1 MNNAIKILHPVL
13 ILFSVLLLIAAI
25 AIHFSSI
32 GHGMRDIAPVVSLL
46 ATGFALLGIITGKL
60 SGTPKFSS
68 TAQTST
74 DTDDQSKQ
82 QVKEVEDL
90 RQFYLRIYTY
100 LGNYPNWKVQQEYRH
115 LLTTLVSSQTCE
127 FPTPYHLHNIDHY
140 LSRLVD
146 ETNAIAHYFPELGK
160 ALSDED
166 LAEARGDYYLSD
178 IQKNHPGAK
187 QEPYLI
193 DLQNKKSGSDS

>member
-1 MNNAIKILHPVL
+1 MKNTIKILHPTL
-13 ILFSVLLLIAAI
+13 NLFSVLLLIAAI
-25 AIHFSSI
+25 VMHFSPLNQ
-32 GHGMRDIAPVVSLL
+32 GMRDTAPATSLL
-46 ATGFALLGIITGKL
+46 ATGFALLGIITGRL
-60 SGTPKFSS
+60 LDTQKFRS
-68 TAQTST
+68 AEQRLG
-74 DTDDQSKQ
+74 DIDDQSKQ
-82 QVKEVEDL
+82 QTNELEAL

-127 FPTPYHLHNIDHY
+127 FSTPYHLHNIDHY

-160 ALSDED
+160 ALTDED

-178 IQKNHPGAK
+178 IQNNHPDAK
-187 QEPYLI
+187 KEPYLI
-193 DLQNKKSGSDS
+193 DRQNKQSGKE